1 MRYLSLRYDNCN
13 AQIEA
18 MTDNPSSDFY
28 VAGNEIIRE
37 TLLLLSWNKV

>member
-1 MRYLSLRYDNCN
+1 MYDKHK

-28 VAGNEIIRE
+28 AVGNEIIRGIFLVGLE
-37 TLLLLSWNKV
+37 